1 MRDPFSWYVLSK
13 GESAKGPLSL
23 FMIDYGIKKTKK
35 RQRHEHVSS
44 GSD

>member
-13 GESAKGPLSL
+13 REGAKGPLSL

-35 RQRHEHVSS
+35 QAKP
-44 GSD
+44 